1 MSKLL
6 PGGGLSGVAR
16 LVGTHYEIV
25 SIIYRLLGARVGQRV
40 YWPGSG
46 LDIVEYDLLTVSV
59 GDNNPLPAS
68 ITYNIH
74 PSYSLTHTDN
84 VSSYLTRTPF
94 TI

>member
-46 LDIVEYDLLTVSV
+46 LDIVEYDLLTVGV
-59 GDNNPLPAS
+59 GDNNPLPAA
-68 ITYNIH
+68 ITYTPRTH
-74 PSYSLTHTDN
+74 SPTLTHSPTTF
-84 VSSYLTRTPF
+84 LP
-94 TI
+94 I